1 MRWGFCSAWACS
13 PCVAAAQTELF
24 SATRLSDPLRAVK
37 PKDVEFFK
45 DLLERRQA
53 ELRAEGDVALVPEN
67 AEDDPARKV
76 DEDAAPLAEMNQVIA
91 SKRNLERTRQLEAI
105 AEALEL
111 IGEDPEEYGMC
122 EDCSEPIKR
131 RRLELMPWVTLCIR
145 CAEQHE
151 RADNLGGRRRHITDY
166 K

>member
-1 MRWGFCSAWACS
+1 M
-13 PCVAAAQTELF
+13 T
-24 SATRLSDPLRAVK
+24 
-37 PKDVEFFK
+37 PKDVQRFK
-45 DLLERRQA
+45 DLLLERQT
-53 ELRAEGDVALVPEN
+53 ELRAEGDVELVPEN
-67 AEDDPARKV
+67 AGDDTARKV

-105 AEALEL
+105 QDALDL
-111 IGEDPEEYGMC
+111 IAEDPEDYGSC

-151 RADNLGGRRRHITDY
+151 RADAPGRRRHLTDY

>member
-1 MRWGFCSAWACS
+1 M
-13 PCVAAAQTELF
+13 L
-24 SATRLSDPLRAVK
+24 LDAVT

-45 DLLERRQA
+45 SLLEQRKA
-53 ELRAEGDVALVPEN
+53 ELRAEGDVELVPEN
-67 AEDDPARKV
+67 AGDDTARRV

-91 SKRNLERTRQLEAI
+91 SKRNLERTRQLAAI
-105 AEALEL
+105 EEALEL
-111 IGEDPEEYGMC
+111 IAEDPDEYGQC

-131 RRLELMPWVTLCIR
+131 RRLELMPWSTLCIR

-151 RADNLGGRRRHITDY
+151 RNDATGRRRHLTDY